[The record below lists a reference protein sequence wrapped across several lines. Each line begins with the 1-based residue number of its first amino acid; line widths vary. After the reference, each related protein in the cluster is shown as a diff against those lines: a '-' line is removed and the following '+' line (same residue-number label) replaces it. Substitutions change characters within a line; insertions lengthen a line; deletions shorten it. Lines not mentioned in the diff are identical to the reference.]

1 MKIIICGAGQV
12 GTNIAKYL
20 AEEENAVTLIDS
32 DEEVVDD
39 ISESIDVRA
48 VYGHGSYPEIL
59 EEAGANNADMIISVT
74 PSDEL
79 NMVTCLVA
87 NSIFNIPTK
96 IARIRSPEYL
106 GSEWA
111 NIYTSGNMPID
122 VIISP
127 EIEMAKAI
135 ERNLSAPGALEV
147 IPLLNEQVYL
157 LSVRCD
163 EESPVLHISLREIA
177 SIFPDIVMNITG
189 ILRNGHLIFPS
200 MEESI
205 EVNDEVY
212 FVVKSSQVLRALNA
226 FGHEERVAN
235 HIVIFGAGRIGLYL
249 AGQLE
254 ENKLVDSV
262 TIIERDADI
271 AEHASE
277 VLPGVKIIHGDFL
290 EAEILEEA
298 GIRNIETSI
307 ALSGEDEDNIL
318 GSLLVKRY
326 GVKQTFA
333 MVDKVAY
340 NNLVANLGVDVV
352 LDPKSITISSII
364 HHVRRGNI
372 QSAYAIRGGIAEVL
386 EVDIS
391 ANAEYIGMRVE
402 EMELPK
408 GSVLCG
414 IFREDNFIL
423 PNSDTLLN
431 SGDILLFFV
440 RHGAIKNIEKM
451 FSSGFNLF

>member
-12 GTNIAKYL
+12 GTDIAKYL

-32 DEEVVDD
+32 DEEVVDN

-59 EEAGANNADMIISVT
+59 EEAGAENADMIIAVT

-79 NMVTCLVA
+79 NMVTSLVA
-87 NSIFNIPTK
+87 NSIFHIPTK

-106 GSEWA
+106 GREWA
-111 NIYTSGNMPID
+111 DIYTSGNMPID

-163 EESPVLHISLREIA
+163 ENCPVLRISLRQIA
-177 SIFPDIVMNITG
+177 SIFPDIAMSVTG
-189 ILRNGHLIFPS
+189 IVRNGHLLFPS
-200 MEESI
+200 LEEHI
-205 EVNDEVY
+205 QLNDEVY
-212 FVVKSSQVLRALNA
+212 FLVKSSQVLRALNA
-226 FGHEERVAN
+226 FGHEERAAN
-235 HIVIFGAGRIGLYL
+235 HIVIFGAGRIGVYL

-254 ENKLVDSV
+254 EKKLVDSV
-262 TIIERDADI
+262 TIIERDAHT
-271 AEHASE
+271 AEKASE
-277 VLPGVKIIHGDFL
+277 ALPDVKIIHGDFL
-290 EAEILEEA
+290 EADILEEA

-318 GSLLVKRY
+318 GSLLVRRY

-364 HHVRRGNI
+364 HHIRRGNI

-391 ANAEYIGMRVE
+391 ANAEYIGMPVE
-402 EMELPK
+402 EMVLPK
-408 GSVLCG
+408 GAVWGG
-414 IFREDNFIL
+414 IFRDDNLLL
-423 PNSDTLLN
+423 PYGDTVLA

-440 RHGAIKNIEKM
+440 RHGAIKNVEKM
-451 FSSGFNLF
+451 FSAGFNLF

>member
-32 DEEVVDD
+32 DEQVIDD

-59 EEAGANNADMIISVT
+59 EEAGAKNADMIIAVT

-87 NSIFNIPTK
+87 KSIFNLPTK

-127 EIEMAKAI
+127 EIEMAKAV
-135 ERNLSAPGALEV
+135 ERNLGAPGALEV
-147 IPLLNEQVYL
+147 VPLLNNKVYL
-157 LSVRCD
+157 LAVRCD
-163 EESPVLHISLREIA
+163 ENSPVLHITLRQIA
-177 SIFPDIVMNITG
+177 SIFPDIVMNIVG
-189 ILRNGHLIFPS
+189 ILRGGHLLLPS
-200 MEESI
+200 LDEHI
-205 EVNDEVY
+205 QLNDEVY
-212 FVVKSSQVLRALNA
+212 FVVEAAQVLRSLNA
-226 FGHEERVAN
+226 FGHEERAAN
-235 HIVIFGAGRIGLYL
+235 HIVIFGAGRIGTYL

-254 ENKLVDSV
+254 EKKLVDSV
-262 TIIERDADI
+262 TIIERDASV
-271 AEHASE
+271 AEQASE
-277 VLPGVKIIHGDFL
+277 ALPGVKIINGDFL

-298 GIRNIETSI
+298 GIRNIETTI
-307 ALSGEDEDNIL
+307 ALTPEDEDNIL
-318 GSLLVKRY
+318 GSLLVRRY

-333 MVDKVAY
+333 MVNKVAY

-386 EVDIS
+386 EIDIS
-391 ANAEYIGMRVE
+391 TNAEYIGMPVG

-408 GSVLCG
+408 GAVLGG
-414 IFREDNFIL
+414 IFREDSLLI
-423 PNSDTLLN
+423 PNVDTVLAI
-431 SGDILLFFV
+431 GDILLFFV
-440 RHGAIKNIEKM
+440 RHGAIKNVEKM
-451 FSSGFNLF
+451 FSSGFDLF